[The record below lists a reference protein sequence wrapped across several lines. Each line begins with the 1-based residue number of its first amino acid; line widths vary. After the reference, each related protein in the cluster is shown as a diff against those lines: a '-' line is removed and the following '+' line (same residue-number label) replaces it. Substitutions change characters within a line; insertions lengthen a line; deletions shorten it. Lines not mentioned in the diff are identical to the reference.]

1 MPRTTSRI
9 LLALLISVL
18 PSLGSAAESAPVAPE
33 AKPTAPIQASAPAAT
48 TPAPT
53 LPAAGTKAP
62 EAPTPQQLRIGYI
75 DIARVGTESS
85 LGKASAA
92 QVKQKQEKLQAQIT
106 AKRKQ
111 LDTQKKT
118 IESQIAGM
126 TPAQREAKAK
136 DFQKKVESFQ
146 KFALN
151 AEKEMQ
157 TLQQGI
163 NKSFNEAMVQA
174 AMEYGKA
181 SSLALVVLKREILY
195 QSGSVEAQDV
205 SEGVIKLMNEKWA
218 KK

>member
-1 MPRTTSRI
+1 MPRTTSKI

-18 PSLGSAAESAPVAPE
+18 PSLGSAAD
-33 AKPTAPIQASAPAAT
+33 PIQASAPTAAT
-48 TPAPT
+48 PAAT
-53 LPAAGTKAP
+53 LPAPAAKTAETPK
-62 EAPTPQQLRIGYI
+62 PQQLRIGYI
-75 DIARVGTESS
+75 DIARVGAESS

-92 QVKQKQEKLQAQIT
+92 QVKQKQAKLQAQIT

-111 LDTQKKT
+111 LDSQKKA

-136 DFQKKVESFQ
+136 EFQKKVESFQ
-146 KFALN
+146 KFGMN

-163 NKSFNEAMVQA
+163 GTSFNESIAQA
-174 AMEYGKA
+174 ATAYGKA
-181 SSLALVVLKREILY
+181 NGLALVTIKREILY
-195 QSGSVEAQDV
+195 QSDSVDAEDV
-205 SEGVIKLMNEKWA
+205 SEGVIKLMNEKWT